1 MHCTTRGNITHNF
14 LWLKEGAIYSVKNF
28 TVQPNKDEFRVIRF
42 ADFMLEFHG
51 DTTVWK
57 AFVRGQSIRVTLW
70 GGPGDMLIEKR
81 TRHLGLYPVGLIAVS
96 VKLYNNRFYL
106 SSTSSTLIVDD
117 EQIPVLKRLKTDDS
131 SVEYSVIRYRLD
143 LEISDDTVEAA
154 VVMFDETARSLLKCS
169 ASSIVG
175 SEDQDEEEHSGLP
188 PALAN
193 IVGTSHT
200 LELKSHTYYE
210 HGTYESF
217 IAYED
222 VEESASSGMVAA
234 NADPKALVLKIL
246 TVTPSVAIPSK
257 PGEEKKQRR
266 EELQDSDADESFVA
280 DSEAKGGDVRC
291 SSDTRKRKRSAKRL
305 CWMTRNEHH
314 KFGHL
319 GSAIMEAARINTTA
333 EPYAKEKKSRSK
345 VVKNDVA
352 ALKKKAEEV
361 TMEAVINEM
370 SKVKLNDDVI
380 NASVDVAKK
389 EQSTK
394 QKKGWMI
401 KGSYILIT

>member
-1 MHCTTRGNITHNF
+1 MAPKNESSYSHHKFSACTSQTCINISTSAAPNHTELMLNQLEWCHGHHCGDDMKDDVRFVSNANKTQLQGNLMHCTARGNIAHNF

-28 TVQPNKDEFRVIRF
+28 TVLPNKDEFRVMRF

-57 AFVRGQSIRVTLW
+57 AFVRSGGFIRYHFQLVKIDALEPTNNKY
-70 GGPGDMLIEKR
+70 LIGK
-81 TRHLGLYPVGLIAVS
+81 GAVNKSDAVG
-96 VKLYNNRFYL
+96 
-106 SSTSSTLIVDD
+106 TSSTLIVDD

-131 SVEYSVIRYRLD
+131 DEGDIGSDTCNIHWSTLLKVHVLT
-143 LEISDDTVEAA
+143 LEISDDTVEVA
-154 VVMFDETARSLLKCS
+154 VVMFDETSRSLLKCS

-175 SEDQDEEEHSGLP
+175 FEDQDEEENSGLP

-210 HGTYESF
+210 HGIYESF

-234 NADPKALVLKIL
+234 NAEPKALVLKIL

-266 EELQDSDADESFVA
+266 EELQDSDADESF
-280 DSEAKGGDVRC
+280 DC
-291 SSDTRKRKRSAKRL
+291 
-305 CWMTRNEHH
+305 
-314 KFGHL
+314 
-319 GSAIMEAARINTTA
+319 
-333 EPYAKEKKSRSK
+333 
-345 VVKNDVA
+345 
-352 ALKKKAEEV
+352 
-361 TMEAVINEM
+361 
-370 SKVKLNDDVI
+370 
-380 NASVDVAKK
+380 
-389 EQSTK
+389 
-394 QKKGWMI
+394 
-401 KGSYILIT
+401 